1 MHQLGLRLFE
11 AKVWK
16 LLIIESFFQA
26 KLNKIQIEN
35 YIEVWGRVLGVV
47 EKPLA
52 SPHLIEFISQL
63 SELKVWKILILE

>member
-1 MHQLGLRLFE
+1 VHQLGLRLFE

-16 LLIIESFFQA
+16 LLIIESFFQS

-47 EKPLA
+47 EKPLTG
-52 SPHLIEFISQL
+52 PIQ
-63 SELKVWKILILE
+63 